1 MQKEKEMLKQCC
13 ASCQHRVIEE
23 EGSRLCT
30 QMQLYVKRKYVCT
43 KWLKS
48 KGFKKG
54 PMGRVKRREYLMFVM
69 AVRALEQD
77 AIDDETIRPEDASP
91 PKALRKRFEEIY
103 GLSPYMMD

>member
-1 MQKEKEMLKQCC
+1 MKKKQWIIKPGR
-13 ASCQHRVIEE
+13 S
-23 EGSRLCT
+23 G
-30 QMQLYVKRKYVCT
+30 
-43 KWLKS
+43 W
-48 KGFKKG
+48 
-54 PMGRVKRREYLMFVM
+54 GRVKRREYLMFVM